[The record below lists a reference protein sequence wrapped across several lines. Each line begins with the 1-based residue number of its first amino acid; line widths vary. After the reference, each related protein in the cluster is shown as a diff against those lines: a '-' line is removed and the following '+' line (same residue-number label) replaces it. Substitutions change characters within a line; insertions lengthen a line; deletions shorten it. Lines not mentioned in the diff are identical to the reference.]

1 VCEHCRE
8 AICKTC
14 RASHFKDFNDD
25 IHVKVKKLTKDSDLV
40 LFKESKLAS
49 LGIVTLKK
57 KRKFSV
63 FPFTIKVEAISN
75 HEKNLQTCL
84 KTKDTIQKKI
94 SDIIRKLKEDEKKL
108 LDEINEFEQSETALM
123 NDNSDRVQELNE
135 INLLKRLQNTKKVV
149 QLYD

>member
-1 VCEHCRE
+1 M
-8 AICKTC
+8 
-14 RASHFKDFNDD
+14 
-25 IHVKVKKLTKDSDLV
+25 
-40 LFKESKLAS
+40 
-49 LGIVTLKK
+49 
-57 KRKFSV
+57 

-135 INLLKRLQNTKKVV
+135 INLFCENIAANLER
-149 QLYD
+149 